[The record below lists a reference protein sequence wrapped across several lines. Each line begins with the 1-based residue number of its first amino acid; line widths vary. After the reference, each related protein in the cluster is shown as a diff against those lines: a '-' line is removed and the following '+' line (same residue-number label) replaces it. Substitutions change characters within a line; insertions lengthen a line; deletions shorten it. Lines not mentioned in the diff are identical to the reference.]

1 MADDISKKMEEL
13 VNNLK
18 LYAEKISIGE
28 LEYEKEKYKEY
39 EKQIEVLKKK
49 RDVAIESKDIS
60 GDEVEKTKELQNTL
74 KDTLK
79 TLKAMGTA
87 TGQIYHNIAAAGNDF
102 RSFLVDST
110 KQLKLAEDMARSY
123 KKIGVELGMTGKNA
137 KFMEQSFKGALPAML
152 EMGLSADDL
161 SSIYTDISNATGRVS
176 TLTKE
181 DAIRIGAMAEA
192 MDMSA
197 SESAS
202 MAESFMLM
210 GVGSEKMEEHI
221 LETYKS
227 AQSMGLNATK
237 VIKTLQANMST
248 MQGYSFAGGVK
259 GMTEMAK
266 QAVKMRLDV
275 SDVLNMADKFYQPE
289 AAIEAAANLQMLG
302 GDIAK
307 AFGDP
312 FETMYMARNK
322 PEELAK
328 KVGEMTENMMQFNE
342 ETGEYEFPAE
352 VRMQLKSAGE
362 QLGINTDKMI
372 EMARQTSKIKDI
384 KMKFT
389 SVGDDEMKESLASM
403 AKFKDGK
410 FVIETEK
417 FGDLGLDQVTDD
429 MAKTIMEENQTSE
442 ESLRDIATN
451 TKVMSDQITNMQAGA
466 QAKVAGL
473 TNIYELTADE
483 VAPLMQS
490 MKDGMDS
497 LATEYIKKADV
508 FIKDMFKDNSGEK
521 SSIDTAMGEMQKLG
535 TEIKDGTIKSFQDLT
550 KSSQKLKETLDGN
563 GSDGS
568 TSETVN
574 LNSVGSGNDFLMR
587 SSGAMT
593 KFSTEDD
600 VVGAKKGGPIDRL
613 FGSGTPSND
622 TASSSSKVEFGS
634 LNITGRIELVSPDGS
649 TNNMDMASLKP
660 SIEKIVINH
669 LNGTF
674 RNGGVPSS
682 KESTDYMAS

>member
-13 VNNLK
+13 VNELK
-18 LYAEKISIGE
+18 LYSEKISIGE
-28 LEYEKEKYKEY
+28 LEFEKEKYKEY
-39 EKQIEVLKKK
+39 EKQIEILKKK
-49 RDVAIESKDIS
+49 REVAVQTKDIS
-60 GDEVEKTKELQNTL
+60 GDEVEKTKKFQDLLQDN
-74 KDTLK
+74 LK

-87 TGQIYHNIAAAGNDF
+87 TGQIYHNIASAGNKF

-110 KQLKLAEDMARSY
+110 KQLKVAEDMARSY

-137 KFMEQSFKGALPAML
+137 KFMEKSFKGSLPAML
-152 EMGLSADDL
+152 EMGLTADDL

-181 DAIRIGAMAEA
+181 DAIRIGAMAES

-197 SESAS
+197 SESAQ

-210 GVGSEKMEEHI
+210 GVGSEKMESHI

-237 VIKTLQANMST
+237 VIKTLQSNMSSL
-248 MQGYSFAGGVK
+248 QSYSFAGGVK

-275 SDVLNMADKFYQPE
+275 SDVLTMADKFYQPE

-302 GDIAK
+302 GDIAE

-312 FETMYMARNK
+312 FETMYLARNK

-389 SVGDDEMKESLASM
+389 SVGDNEMKESLASM

-429 MAKTIMEENQTSE
+429 MAKTIMEENQTAE
-442 ESLRDIATN
+442 VSLRDIATN

-483 VAPLMQS
+483 VAPMMQS
-490 MKDGMDS
+490 MKDGIDS
-497 LATEYIKKADV
+497 LATEYINKADV
-508 FIKDMFKDNSGEK
+508 FIKDMFEDNSGEK
-521 SSIDTAMGEMQKLG
+521 SSIDTAMEEMEKLG
-535 TEIKDGTIKSFQDLT
+535 TEIKDGTIKSFQELT

-568 TSETVN
+568 NGTVDAIPE
-574 LNSVGSGNDFLMR
+574 GDFLMR
-587 SSGAMT
+587 SSGAVT
-593 KFSTEDD
+593 SFSTEDD
-600 VVGAKKGGPIDRL
+600 VVGAKKGGPIDKL
-613 FGSGTPSND
+613 FGSGIPSNN

-649 TNNMDMASLKP
+649 TNSMDMASIKP
-660 SIEKIVINH
+660 MIEKTIISH

-682 KESTDYMAS
+682 KESTDYMSA